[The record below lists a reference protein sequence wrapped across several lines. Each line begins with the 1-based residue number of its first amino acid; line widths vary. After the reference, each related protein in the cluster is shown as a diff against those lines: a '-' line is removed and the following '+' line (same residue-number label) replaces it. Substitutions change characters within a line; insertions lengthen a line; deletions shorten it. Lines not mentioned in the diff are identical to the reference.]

1 MRRYET
7 IFILDP
13 DLSEEGRVPVFQ
25 RLEELIPSQ
34 GGTLF
39 EIDQWGA
46 RKLAYEI
53 KKRTRGY
60 YTRLDYCGPA
70 ELVDEMERGFRID
83 DRVLKYMTVLVDE
96 EPDIDKIKEEMT
108 EAEEAEAEET
118 PAAET
123 AEAAEADA
131 PAEKAEENKEDAP
144 EEKTET
150 TKEAE

>member
-7 IFILDP
+7 IFIMDP

-39 EIDQWGA
+39 EMDQWGT

-53 KKRTRGY
+53 KKRTRGF
-60 YTRLDYCGPA
+60 YTRLDFCGPG
-70 ELVDEMERGFRID
+70 ELVDEMERNFRID
-83 DRVLKYMTVLVDE
+83 DRILKYMTVLVDE
-96 EPDIDKIKEEMT
+96 EPDIDQIKEALSASK
-108 EAEEAEAEET
+108 AEEAA
-118 PAAET
+118 AAET
-123 AEAAEADA
+123 AETAEDEA
-131 PAEKAEENKEDAP
+131 PAEDTETDAP

-150 TKEAE
+150 TEEAE